1 MKVLMTGSPKDTPV
15 TDAKISEETQAEAT
29 KIARSMQ
36 KPGQTKEQTK
46 LVAQGIEK
54 GIAEY
59 KKQQKAKARERDKQR
74 KKDLRAKATPQ
85 EVTESTTGRRLTG
98 WLYWV
103 PWAGMGVTVF
113 YFVVLPLLTEQ
124 P

>member
-1 MKVLMTGSPKDTPV
+1 M
-15 TDAKISEETQAEAT
+15 TDAKISGETHAEAM
-29 KIARSMQ
+29 KIARSTQ

-74 KKDLRAKATPQ
+74 KKDLRAKAEL
-85 EVTESTTGRRLTG
+85 EVVSASTTGKQPID
-98 WLYWV
+98 WLYWL
-103 PWAGMGVTVF
+103 PWMGMAITVL
-113 YFVVLPLLTEQ
+113 YFAVLPRLV
-124 P
+124 